1 MNINTIR
8 IILSKQFRDY
18 HFILQIP
25 DAISDFHFSLYTQ
38 NIYILYMFVF
48 AKQIADEKFIGIL
61 SDTLTRKEVI
71 TTTTATATIIS
82 KTKSFLI
89 V

>member
-1 MNINTIR
+1 
-8 IILSKQFRDY
+8 
-18 HFILQIP
+18 
-25 DAISDFHFSLYTQ
+25 
-38 NIYILYMFVF
+38 MFVF

-71 TTTTATATIIS
+71 TTTTPTTTIIS

-89 V
+89 VWEKFSHVLEWNISKEFFLADGGFT